1 MTGGSALSKSA
12 FFWRVILLFI
22 FFLGEAR
29 TNYGSRFLA
38 QVHCMNCRTDS
49 KTHEPFQDLSLDI
62 PDRLQR
68 RTKDQEEVCSLT
80 YSLTRFFKV
89 EELADSE
96 LYFCD
101 NCMGKQRSTKRFWIH
116 RLPNVSIFL
125 LTVSLM
131 SSDTKRIVFLLLFL
145 ILSLFLFILCCI
157 FKIYLEIWQ
166 V

>member
-1 MTGGSALSKSA
+1 
-12 FFWRVILLFI
+12 
-22 FFLGEAR
+22 
-29 TNYGSRFLA
+29 
-38 QVHCMNCRTDS
+38 MNCRTDS

-62 PDRLQR
+62 PDRFQR
-68 RTKDQEEVCSLT
+68 RTKEQEEVCSLT

-116 RLPNVSIFL
+116 RLPNVSINL
-125 LTVSLM
+125 
-131 SSDTKRIVFLLLFL
+131 SSNYVLPFYLFQL
-145 ILSLFLFILCCI
+145 
-157 FKIYLEIWQ
+157 

>member
-1 MTGGSALSKSA
+1 MNGLNPRICARNVRPRSLFGRREFLRSLKRLVSLAKVT
-12 FFWRVILLFI
+12 FFFV

-68 RTKDQEEVCSLT
+68 SRTKEQEEVCSLT

-116 RLPNVSIFL
+116 RLPNVSI
-125 LTVSLM
+125 VSFETIHAFNDNRIQ
-131 SSDTKRIVFLLLFL
+131 SSI
-145 ILSLFLFILCCI
+145 
-157 FKIYLEIWQ
+157 
-166 V
+166 

>member
-1 MTGGSALSKSA
+1 MTGSDPEVNTSASIARETSFLAASRAEGNLCALERLLSFAKVM
-12 FFWRVILLFI
+12 FFFV

-68 RTKDQEEVCSLT
+68 SRTKEQEEVCSLT

-116 RLPNVSIFL
+116 RLPNVSIVL
-125 LTVSLM
+125 LE
-131 SSDTKRIVFLLLFL
+131 KERF
-145 ILSLFLFILCCI
+145 
-157 FKIYLEIWQ
+157 YYQ
-166 V
+166 

>member
-1 MTGGSALSKSA
+1 MTRGSALSESIL
-12 FFWRVILLFI
+12 FWRVILLFI

-68 RTKDQEEVCSLT
+68 RTKEQEEVCSLT

-116 RLPNVSIFL
+116 RLPNVSILL
-125 LTVSLM
+125 LTISF
-131 SSDTKRIVFLLLFL
+131 RR
-145 ILSLFLFILCCI
+145 
-157 FKIYLEIWQ
+157 YLEIFL
-166 V
+166 

>member
-1 MTGGSALSKSA
+1 
-12 FFWRVILLFI
+12 
-22 FFLGEAR
+22 
-29 TNYGSRFLA
+29 
-38 QVHCMNCRTDS
+38 MNCRTDS

-68 RTKDQEEVCSLT
+68 TRTKEQEEVCSLT

-116 RLPNVSIFL
+116 RLPNVSTLSNNRSNRNRI
-125 LTVSLM
+125 
-131 SSDTKRIVFLLLFL
+131 SDLISKKISRLALLFER
-145 ILSLFLFILCCI
+145 S
-157 FKIYLEIWQ
+157 
-166 V
+166 

>member
-1 MTGGSALSKSA
+1 
-12 FFWRVILLFI
+12 
-22 FFLGEAR
+22 
-29 TNYGSRFLA
+29 
-38 QVHCMNCRTDS
+38 MNCRTDS
-49 KTHEPFQDLSLDI
+49 KTHEAFQDLSLDI

-116 RLPNVSIFL
+116 RLPNVSFNNSIGYVHNWRQL
-125 LTVSLM
+125 LM
-131 SSDTKRIVFLLLFL
+131 K
-145 ILSLFLFILCCI
+145 ILNSF
-157 FKIYLEIWQ
+157 
-166 V
+166 

>member
-1 MTGGSALSKSA
+1 M
-12 FFWRVILLFI
+12 FFFV

-68 RTKDQEEVCSLT
+68 SRTKEQEEVCSLT

-116 RLPNVSIFL
+116 RLPNVSIIRVFFL
-125 LTVSLM
+125 NNP
-131 SSDTKRIVFLLLFL
+131 RI
-145 ILSLFLFILCCI
+145 
-157 FKIYLEIWQ
+157 Q
-166 V
+166 